1 MNTSKSWWSYLDII
15 LAQSEYKGNSELK
28 SERQE
33 IIAFLEVMSSN
44 LERKKIKMSL
54 NEPDLSIFSSDDEYE
69 HNMMDKS
76 DVNLFRP
83 ELDFWDLNMLMEDQ
97 DSLLDC

>member
-1 MNTSKSWWSYLDII
+1 
-15 LAQSEYKGNSELK
+15 
-28 SERQE
+28 
-33 IIAFLEVMSSN
+33 
-44 LERKKIKMSL
+44 MSL

-83 ELDFWDLNMLMEDQ
+83 ELDF
-97 DSLLDC
+97 